1 MTRSAPLVRLTV
13 GFALSLLLWNP
24 AEAQSL
30 QGAWRMVS
38 FEGGGSMGPAT
49 GQMLFVDSHWT
60 LLYAM
65 DEKGH
70 PTAGRGHGGTYQTSG
85 DTLTLKVEWSM
96 QNVTGKASVS
106 NRVSENVTQFTITG
120 DELVVRYKSGGV
132 MRFKRARQ
140 PG

>member
-1 MTRSAPLVRLTV
+1 MRRCARLVRVLL
-13 GFALSLLLWNP
+13 ALLLLLG
-24 AEAQSL
+24 ASAAADAQSL
-30 QGAWRMVS
+30 QGAWRLVS
-38 FEGGGSMGPAT
+38 FEGGGSMGSTT
-49 GQMLFVDSHWT
+49 GQMLFVDGHWT

-96 QNVTGKASVS
+96 QNVSGKASVTD
-106 NRVSENVTQFTITG
+106 RVSENVTQFTVKG

-132 MRFKRARQ
+132 MRFTRARQ
-140 PG
+140 AP